1 MITKIRIRG
10 YRIYKDFLLKP
21 NPGVNILVGDID
33 AGKST
38 LMEAISLALNGRI
51 GGRGILEELNPHWF
65 NTDVVTEFLTLR
77 RAGMKPALPQILIEL
92 YLQNTDELQGLLG
105 AVNYRSS
112 ITPTNGAPSP
122 IANSHG
128 DRGRSVWLP
137 SILARSNAAF
147 VESSMVMNSTA
158 QRSARA

>member
-21 NPGVNILVGDID
+21 NPGVNI
-33 AGKST
+33 
-38 LMEAISLALNGRI
+38 
-51 GGRGILEELNPHWF
+51 LNPHWF

-105 AVNYRSS
+105 AINADV
-112 ITPTNGAPSP
+112 PTNACPGVFLSISP
-122 IANSHG
+122 T
-128 DRGRSVWLP
+128 RSTRTNW
-137 SILARSNAAF
+137 
-147 VESSMVMNSTA
+147 MNG
-158 QRSARA
+158 

>member
-21 NPGVNILVGDID
+21 NPGVNILVGDND

-65 NTDVVTEFLTLR
+65 NTQMVAEFLALR

-105 AVNYRSS
+105 AVNADV
-112 ITPTNGAPSP
+112 PTNACPGVFLSYSP
-122 IANSHG
+122 T
-128 DRGRSVWLP
+128 RSTRTNW
-137 SILARSNAAF
+137 
-147 VESSMVMNSTA
+147 MNG
-158 QRSARA
+158 